1 MVRREVTPQPQVLR
15 VSPFHTK
22 KEKVLENQTHQH
34 KPAQIAAQ
42 FFSVDG
48 RKSNEAKHLQHSN
61 SLPVPSLVEQDHDS
75 LPSLS
80 EPEAEATEAETVE
93 GWMMERTPNLAGPLG
108 LHQKAQDLDAQS

>member
-15 VSPFHTK
+15 VSPFRTK

-93 GWMMERTPNLAGPLG
+93 SWMMERTPNLAGPLG